1 MLTRFLIDERGTFDA
16 CIASHV
22 IEHTPDLISFLNSM
36 EVLLKEN
43 GVVALAVPD
52 KRYCFDYFRPL
63 TTTGQVLH
71 AHMEARSRHAPPLAF
86 DFAAYMCRE
95 WWQHSLGAAS
105 LEGAALLH
113 SLDMARGL
121 SQQVQD
127 SEDYVDVHAWCFV
140 PASFEL
146 ILFELAMLG
155 ETDLRVERTT
165 PAEGCEFLCWL
176 RRGGKAVVAAM
187 SEAEKADVRLAL
199 LKRTMLETR
208 AQVDWLLAGEP
219 DLANVSQP
227 AALSETDLAFR
238 PVATAP
244 PPQPMKPADKI
255 DSKSSAATTDPARAT
270 ARFVD
275 WMPAVMNAARISM
288 GIGVLMS
295 PDCRAQVSTA
305 I

>member
-1 MLTRFLIDERGTFDA
+1 MLLAPIPRDGKILEVGPSHRPIAPKSDGWNTKTFDHTTRDGLVAKYTGHPAVDISRIEEVDFIWSGGKLCDAVPIDERGTFDA

-36 EVLLKEN
+36 EVLLNEN

-86 DFAAYMCRE
+86 DFAAYTIE
-95 WWQHSLGAAS
+95 NGGSIAWGQHPTKGLRF
-105 LEGAALLH
+105 LH
-113 SLDMARGL
+113 SLETARGL
-121 SQQVQD
+121 SRQVRD
-127 SEDYVDVHAWCFV
+127 SEDYVDLHAWCFV

-146 ILFELAMLG
+146 ILLELAMLG

-165 PAEGCEFLCWL
+165 PAQGCEFLCWL

-187 SEAEKADVRLAL
+187 SEAEKADIRLAL
-199 LKRTMLETR
+199 LKRIMLETR

-219 DLANVSQP
+219 GLAKDGRSQ
-227 AALSETDLAFR
+227 L
-238 PVATAP
+238 
-244 PPQPMKPADKI
+244 
-255 DSKSSAATTDPARAT
+255 
-270 ARFVD
+270 RFH
-275 WMPAVMNAARISM
+275 S
-288 GIGVLMS
+288 
-295 PDCRAQVSTA
+295 
-305 I
+305 